1 MSVNLS
7 ARQSMDEDLIHD
19 VKRAL
24 DESGLKPELLE
35 LELTEG
41 MVMQNIE
48 RTTKVLAAVKEM
60 GVRLAID
67 DFGLGYSSLATLKR
81 FPFDTLKVDRSF
93 IRNLAADG
101 DERAITEVI
110 VAMGKTLSMTVVAA
124 GVETKEQRAYLQD
137 VACDEMQGFYFS
149 KPIAEAEFAAF
160 LRKHLASSIKET
172 T

>member
-1 MSVNLS
+1 VNLS
-7 ARQSMDEDLIHD
+7 ARQFMDEDLIHD

-93 IRNLAADG
+93 IRNLAAEG
-101 DERAITEVI
+101 DERAITEAI

-124 GVETKEQRAYLQD
+124 GVETKEERAYLRD
-137 VACDEMQGFYFS
+137 LGCD
-149 KPIAEAEFAAF
+149 
-160 LRKHLASSIKET
+160 
-172 T
+172 